1 MIDTQVRKLI
11 DKPLILI
18 ARLAIKAGL
27 GADHI
32 TFIGFAIGIIAG
44 AAIVFDATMIAL
56 CLILAS
62 RFCDGL
68 DGSVA
73 RLQGPTDR
81 GAFLDIALDFLFY
94 AWIPLCFAFRD
105 PQNALAAAFLIFCF
119 IGTGTSFLSY
129 AAIAEKCGI
138 DPSYKGK
145 KGIYYLGG
153 ITEGT
158 ETILFLLACCHWP
171 EYFVIMAFIFGSLCL
186 VTTALRIYR
195 GMQDF

>member
-11 DKPLILI
+11 DKPLILL

-27 GADHI
+27 SADRI
-32 TFIGFAIGIIAG
+32 TYIGFAIGILAG
-44 AAIVFDATMIAL
+44 VAIVFDATMLGL

-68 DGSVA
+68 DGTVA
-73 RLQGPTDR
+73 RLQGPTDK

-94 AWIPLCFAFRD
+94 SWIPLCFAFRD

-129 AAIAEKCGI
+129 AAIAEKRGI

-171 EYFVIMAFIFGSLCL
+171 EHFVTMAFIFGTLCL

-195 GMQDF
+195 GIQDF

>member
-1 MIDTQVRKLI
+1 MIDQQVRKFI
-11 DKPLILI
+11 DKPLIVL

-27 GADHI
+27 SADRI
-32 TFIGFAIGIIAG
+32 TYIGFAVGVVAGVAII
-44 AAIVFDATMIAL
+44 FDAMMTGF

-68 DGSVA
+68 DGTVA
-73 RLQGPTDR
+73 RLQGPTDK

-94 AWIPLCFAFRD
+94 SWIPLCFAISD

-129 AAIAEKCGI
+129 AAIAEKRGI

-158 ETILFLLACCHWP
+158 ETILFLLACCYWP
-171 EYFVIMAFIFGSLCL
+171 KYFVLLAFIFGALCL

-195 GMQDF
+195 GIQDF

>member
-1 MIDTQVRKLI
+1 MIDTQIRNII

-18 ARLAIKAGL
+18 ARLAIKAGAN
-27 GADHI
+27 ADHI
-32 TFIGFAIGIIAG
+32 TYAGFVVGILAGVAIT
-44 AAIVFDATMIAL
+44 FDAMMTGF
-56 CLILAS
+56 CLIVAS

-68 DGSVA
+68 DGTVA
-73 RLQGPTDR
+73 RLQGPTDK
-81 GAFLDIALDFLFY
+81 GAFLDIAFDFLFY
-94 AWIPLCFAFRD
+94 SWIPLCFAFHD

-129 AAIAEKCGI
+129 AAIAEKRGI

-158 ETILFLLACCHWP
+158 ETILFLLACCYWP
-171 EYFVIMAFIFGSLCL
+171 THFVLFAFIFGALCL

-195 GMQDF
+195 GIQDF